1 MENNKDKTV
10 GRRPKRKKGGC
21 LKWLI
26 LIGGAIFI
34 LGFCGAMAL
43 DPGEEPEDETTEQTE
58 QVSVEE
64 EGETENVVIDTTAT
78 EIIDIYANNELQGQ
92 KQFEGQSVSFT
103 GVVDDVVVSGSEAYI
118 LMGSA
123 TDESW
128 LESLKAYFPEEE
140 VDVLIGVNTGETVR
154 IEGVVSG
161 LNMFGEVK
169 VTESRLVE

>member
-26 LIGGAIFI
+26 LIGGAVFI
-34 LGFCGAMAL
+34 LGFCGAMIL
-43 DPGEEPEDETTEQTE
+43 DPGDEPEDETTEQTE

-103 GVVDDVVVSGSEAYI
+103 GVVEDVVVSGSEAYI

-123 TDESW
+123 TADNW
-128 LESLKAYFPEEE
+128 LEGLKAYFPEEE